1 MKDLRNRLPL
11 IFAVTFAVTVIALTW
26 HKLAAWEGLMRVGG
40 AVFIACYVLWL
51 LLESRVA
58 LTESSKGETR
68 KDRGTC
74 EAYAMGR
81 ALTVITALA
90 FPTRWTEPG
99 LWMIAGFGVFA
110 AGVVFRLIAIRTL
123 GKFYSHRVRV
133 MGDHQVVSGGPYRIV
148 RHPAYTGML
157 TAHLGVVI
165 FFFNP
170 YTLASLLL
178 MLLPAMIV
186 RIRIEERAL
195 FELRGY
201 PEYAQHRNRLLP
213 LLW

>member
-11 IFAVTFAVTVIALTW
+11 IFAITFAIVIGGLTW
-26 HKLAAWEGLMRVGG
+26 LKLSAWTGAMRAAGI
-40 AVFIACYVLWL
+40 VFVATYVLWL

-58 LTESSKGETR
+58 LTEAKKGETR

-74 EAYAMGR
+74 EAYAMSR
-81 ALTVITALA
+81 ALTVVTALCL
-90 FPTRWTEPG
+90 PTVWTEPG
-99 LWMIAGFGVFA
+99 PWMLVGFGVFVF
-110 AGVVFRLIAIRTL
+110 GVAFRLIAIRTL

-133 MGDHQVVSGGPYRIV
+133 MGDHQVVSNGPYRFV

-170 YTLASLLL
+170 FTLASLLL
-178 MLLPAMIV
+178 MLLPSMIM
-186 RIRIEERAL
+186 RIRVEEKAL
-195 FELRGY
+195 FELDGY
-201 PEYAQHRNRLLP
+201 PQYAQNRNRLLP

>member
-1 MKDLRNRLPL
+1 
-11 IFAVTFAVTVIALTW
+11 
-26 HKLAAWEGLMRVGG
+26 
-40 AVFIACYVLWL
+40 
-51 LLESRVA
+51 
-58 LTESSKGETR
+58 
-68 KDRGTC
+68 
-74 EAYAMGR
+74 MGR
-81 ALTVITALA
+81 ALTMLTALA
-90 FPTRWTEPG
+90 FPTRWTSAGP
-99 LWMIAGFGVFA
+99 WMVAGFAVFIAGVA
-110 AGVVFRLIAIRTL
+110 FRLIAIRTL

-133 MGDHQVVSGGPYRIV
+133 MGDHQVVSNGPYRLV

-170 YTLASLLL
+170 FALASLLL

-195 FELRGY
+195 FELQGY
-201 PEYAQHRNRLLP
+201 SEYATDRNRLLP